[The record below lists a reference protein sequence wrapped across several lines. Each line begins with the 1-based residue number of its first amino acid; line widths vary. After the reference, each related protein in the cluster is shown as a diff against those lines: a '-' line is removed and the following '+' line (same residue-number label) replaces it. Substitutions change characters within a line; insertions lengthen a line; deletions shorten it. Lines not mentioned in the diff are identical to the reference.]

1 MGRLAVKSVRANL
14 HCPVSL
20 FQSRSNSFF
29 NRFKPNAP
37 MSNVRLNVRLSRP
50 REFLD
55 SSSPSVRS
63 AAGCWG
69 IPPAGSVWLFAY
81 CIRRGPRRACPRMR
95 WSVVART
102 TACINKL
109 LDIIPA
115 IVHPVAVS
123 SICHQHLFSNN
134 QTTQLRAAARLHA
147 LYSLLPNYLARS
159 NLLAPNHLAPQTS
172 RAALHDLI
180 FMLYTRTH
188 RFHVHRQFT
197 KDVW

>member
-1 MGRLAVKSVRANL
+1 MRAIMGRLAVKSVRANL

-123 SICHQHLFSNN
+123 SICHQHLF
-134 QTTQLRAAARLHA
+134 QTIKPRSSARRLVSTLCIA
-147 LYSLLPNYLARS
+147 C
-159 NLLAPNHLAPQTS
+159 S
-172 RAALHDLI
+172 RTISPDRI
-180 FMLYTRTH
+180 FSPRTI
-188 RFHVHRQFT
+188 
-197 KDVW
+197 